1 MNTARLLV
9 PIFTLQD
16 FLYLLLDFL
25 LAGFSFAPFLIAA
38 WSMVHTS
45 AKQRNAKKQCKRRVA
60 SLLFHL
66 FFRLSFR
73 CYRCT
78 SKLSFIFLVCIYNP
92 TPFFFSFSFFL
103 FPCIDAHKR
112 SLPKV
117 WCAYIPALYF
127 AFFSFLFSPC
137 IDTHKSHLSAV
148 LFAFLTVLS
157 FSFFFCLFFACYR
170 CTHKPSSLFVVCI
183 YRRTPL
189 FFFFPFRALFGSPLS
204 LGHGGHGLKGKNKRK
219 RGEHK
224 CLSGQRQR

>member
-1 MNTARLLV
+1 MASV
-9 PIFTLQD
+9 
-16 FLYLLLDFL
+16 FLFL
-25 LAGFSFAPFLIAA
+25 LSRSVFCMHPGASSAPFFLLSFSFAPFLIAA

-45 AKQRNAKKQCKRRVA
+45 AKQRNAKKQCKRKVA

-117 WCAYIPALYF
+117 WCAYIQGF
-127 AFFSFLFSPC
+127 SFFLSCLFLVCIYTGSLFCLFLFS
-137 IDTHKSHLSAV
+137 
-148 LFAFLTVLS
+148 
-157 FSFFFCLFFACYR
+157 FFPLYR
-170 CTHKPSSLFVVCI
+170 CT
-183 YRRTPL
+183 
-189 FFFFPFRALFGSPLS
+189 
-204 LGHGGHGLKGKNKRK
+204 
-219 RGEHK
+219 
-224 CLSGQRQR
+224 